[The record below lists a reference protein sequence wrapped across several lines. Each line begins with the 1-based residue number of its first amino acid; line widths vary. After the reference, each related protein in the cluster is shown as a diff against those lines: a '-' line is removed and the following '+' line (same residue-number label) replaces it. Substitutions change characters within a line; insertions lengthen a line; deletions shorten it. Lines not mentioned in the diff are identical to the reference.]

1 MKGVYSHVSTKKM
14 IIQERNHVRHPG
26 RSCSC
31 PRRRDDDDDDDDD
44 GGTGN
49 RCSWCRC
56 GSSTVTCPFWKGIT
70 TLLQMWMM
78 ILGIVV
84 VVRLLLHKNDS
95 LVVVVVGASRTDSPA
110 SNRSCRNW
118 PLEHHYHMDDD
129 DDLHRS
135 LTRKLVVARPVA
147 NCCVGCQSPFHHRC
161 HDGSSWSSS
170 CVGAT
175 MKCSRRHWTGPN
187 RHREV
192 DRDGPPTLEARAP
205 GSQ

>member
-1 MKGVYSHVSTKKM
+1 M
-14 IIQERNHVRHPG
+14 IQERNHPG

-31 PRRRDDDDDDDDD
+31 PRRRDDDDDD

-49 RCSWCRC
+49 RCTWCHCDR
-56 GSSTVTCPFWKGIT
+56 STVTCPFWKGIT

-84 VVRLLLHKNDS
+84 VVRLLLLHKNDS
-95 LVVVVVGASRTDSPA
+95 LVVVVVGASRTDSLA

-129 DDLHRS
+129 DGDDLHRS

-147 NCCVGCQSPFHHRC
+147 NCCCVGCQSPFHHHRC
-161 HDGSSWSSS
+161 HDGSS

-175 MKCSRRHWTGPN
+175 MKCSRRHWTDPN
-187 RHREV
+187 HHRAV
-192 DRDGPPTLEARAP
+192 DRCDGPPTLEARAL
-205 GSQ
+205 GNQ